1 METVLVYAD
10 QALRYLETLDR
21 HAARRIMDKL
31 EFYAGQDDPL
41 AFAKMLTGGLCGL
54 YRYRVGEYR
63 VIFQK
68 DTRGQVLILDIL
80 RIGHRKDIYE

>member
-1 METVLVYAD
+1 METLLIYAD

-21 HAARRIMDKL
+21 PTVRRIVDKL
-31 EFYAGQDDPL
+31 EFYASQDDPL
-41 AFAKMLTGGLCGL
+41 APAKMLTGGLRGL

-63 VIFQK
+63 ILFQK
-68 DTRGQVLILDIL
+68 DTRGQVLVLDIL